1 MASNLLL
8 TTTARLDPQ
17 VVHDTLATREAM
29 EAVHSWISDYLDATV
44 SIRSWTPYWKEV
56 TLHRPGN
63 ISLTMRF
70 RLGGPV
76 ETSQSRGWSLSEG
89 ERRELEGA
97 LLPFLSNTGSIMT
110 QERVADAVQEHYTDA
125 TRDARSDRTIVL
137 RFMPPP
143 STAPLDDGPQPPVEM
158 AVIVRPDQA
167 IQVFARGTDEAS
179 CRSAIRRFLANLQVA
194 GFAIEENSPIALRR

>member
-1 MASNLLL
+1 MTSDLLL

-17 VVHDTLATREAM
+17 VIHDTLATHEAM
-29 EAVHSWISDYLDATV
+29 EAVHRWLSDYLNATV

-63 ISLTMRF
+63 ISLTVRF

-97 LLPFLSNTGSIMT
+97 LLPFLSETGSVMT
-110 QERVADAVQEHYTDA
+110 QRRVADAVQEHYKDA
-125 TRDARSDRTIVL
+125 TRNSRSDHTVVL

-143 STAPLDDGPQPPVEM
+143 STAPLDGGPQPPVEM

-167 IQVFARGTDEAS
+167 IQIFARGTEEAS

-194 GFAIEENSPIALRR
+194 GFAIEQDNPIALRR